1 MRPTGAGRRRPTDS
15 TQDRKPPPTPTAAD
29 PWQFSTNHRDSDAS
43 FCSSRP
49 STASLSNRLSTV
61 PITDKASAIRA
72 INNYLSSHSSQFS
85 LKPPLPSAKDITET
99 LKFILTRLEFPP
111 VKLEDDL
118 YVVLKQL
125 NCPIKLNKSA
135 LKAPGTPHGWP
146 SLLAVIQW
154 LLQIAM
160 YNDHLNESSQVQ
172 SIFDDNSMF
181 VYAMNSYLHFIRG
194 DDDSEEM
201 LDREFMEK
209 LQHEKDSMEEGVNAV
224 GESVR
229 VLEEKL
235 EVLKT
240 EPSAVE
246 VIEKRKGLL
255 EEDVR
260 KFHALIE
267 SLNGQIGTLEKALEE
282 KEKELGAKAGE
293 NMRICEEN
301 KELRKRVEAQGI
313 NSRDAERMKRE
324 LQAVERDIGDAE
336 VARSKWE
343 EKSWEIDATIGHKF
357 EELEALSIECNQA
370 IKRLKLG
377 NDFQY
382 KLTAKGSTPAEVLG
396 MDYKSTL
403 KPALAS
409 FDDDIKKSS
418 MGKWEELISL
428 QQQSLEMAAKIEA
441 KKNRIAALQSR
452 IDDVEAQLNLVQRE
466 TQEYTSRCMA
476 EAQKMADTIEADT
489 HKLEIVEREV
499 AEFLK
504 NSKLKLQ
511 EAIIQEEEQTQM
523 CARELLALV
532 DSVAEYKE
540 YMASKISE
548 MNCSLS
554 ETVGSVSDLHKGS
567 LTAKIGSILTQASDA

>member
-1 MRPTGAGRRRPTDS
+1 M
-15 TQDRKPPPTPTAAD
+15 
-29 PWQFSTNHRDSDAS
+29 
-43 FCSSRP
+43 
-49 STASLSNRLSTV
+49 
-61 PITDKASAIRA
+61 
-72 INNYLSSHSSQFS
+72 
-85 LKPPLPSAKDITET
+85 
-99 LKFILTRLEFPP
+99 
-111 VKLEDDL
+111 
-118 YVVLKQL
+118 
-125 NCPIKLNKSA
+125 
-135 LKAPGTPHGWP
+135 
-146 SLLAVIQW
+146 IQW

-293 NMRICEEN
+293 NTRICEEN

-370 IKRLKLG
+370 IKR
-377 NDFQY
+377 
-382 KLTAKGSTPAEVLG
+382 
-396 MDYKSTL
+396 
-403 KPALAS
+403 
-409 FDDDIKKSS
+409 
-418 MGKWEELISL
+418 
-428 QQQSLEMAAKIEA
+428 
-441 KKNRIAALQSR
+441 
-452 IDDVEAQLNLVQRE
+452 
-466 TQEYTSRCMA
+466 
-476 EAQKMADTIEADT
+476 
-489 HKLEIVEREV
+489 
-499 AEFLK
+499 FLFCHI
-504 NSKLKLQ
+504 L
-511 EAIIQEEEQTQM
+511 
-523 CARELLALV
+523 
-532 DSVAEYKE
+532 SVA
-540 YMASKISE
+540 
-548 MNCSLS
+548 
-554 ETVGSVSDLHKGS
+554 
-567 LTAKIGSILTQASDA
+567 